1 LARSGNRQTCA
12 YDPFIAP
19 GEHYI
24 IFLCIRSDR
33 PVTISPGSSPVKT
46 AMVDVK
52 GPEGKTLMR
61 KTFGKETGIKPA
73 NRSKGNCFTDLTV
86 EHQKNMHRRKIQS
99 INL

>member
-1 LARSGNRQTCA
+1 
-12 YDPFIAP
+12 
-19 GEHYI
+19 
-24 IFLCIRSDR
+24 
-33 PVTISPGSSPVKT
+33 
-46 AMVDVK
+46 MVDVK